1 MVCYKKSL
9 KINPNQ
15 SYSNN
20 NIAFGLFSQKKYKDA
35 LVYANKATKFDK
47 NNADAFATK
56 CVILYEL
63 KKYPQSLAAGEKA
76 VKMGVKDKQTSDCI
90 KKIKKILKK

>member
-1 MVCYKKSL
+1 MAHNNMGFSL
-9 KINPNQ
+9 FL
-15 SYSNN
+15 
-20 NIAFGLFSQKKYKDA
+20 AKKYKDA
-35 LVYANKATKFDK
+35 LVYANKAIKFDK
-47 NNADAFATK
+47 NNANAYETK
-56 CVILYEL
+56 CVILYDL

>member
-1 MVCYKKSL
+1 MAH
-9 KINPNQ
+9 
-15 SYSNN
+15 NN
-20 NIAFGLFSQKKYKDA
+20 MGYELFLAKKYKDA
-35 LVYANKATKFDK
+35 LVYANNAIKLDK

-56 CVILYEL
+56 CVILYDL

>member
-1 MVCYKKSL
+1 MAYNNLGYSL
-9 KINPNQ
+9 FL
-15 SYSNN
+15 
-20 NIAFGLFSQKKYKDA
+20 AKKYKDA
-35 LVYANKATKFDK
+35 LVYVNNAIKFDK

-63 KKYPQSLAAGEKA
+63 KKYPQSLTAGEKS